1 MKIKVKKGF
10 LLTEVMLTIVIIA
23 IAMLAITPVLFVGSR
38 SGKIMKKKSV
48 EINIAQREIETFK
61 QKDFSTIRKEIETKI
76 NDSANF
82 DKFLNGVT
90 PFKFFPDPSAT
101 QFVNPNTGE
110 IKDSASP
117 GFFPLVITRNYYALN
132 DSTSQWGET
141 IQLNVS
147 VQVQQPDTKPVTI
160 SAILTRD
167 TSNK

>member
-76 NDSANF
+76 NNPANF
-82 DKFLNGVT
+82 NTFLAGN
-90 PFKFFPDPSAT
+90 PFSDPSAT

>member
-10 LLTEVMLTIVIIA
+10 LLTEVLITIVIIA

-38 SGKIMKKKSV
+38 SGKIIKKKSV

-61 QKDFSTIRKEIETKI
+61 QKDFTTIRTEIATKI
-76 NDSANF
+76 NNPADF
-82 DKFLNGVT
+82 DKFLNGVS
-90 PFKFFPDPSAT
+90 PFKSFSDPSSS

-117 GFFPLVITRNYYALN
+117 GFFPLLIKRDYYALN

-141 IQLNVS
+141 IQLNIS

-160 SAILTRD
+160 SAILTRNN
-167 TSNK
+167 SK